1 MRQGAEEICGQLLHG
16 GQSLIGVEHYRIV
29 VPKGDQRGHHVDDGG
44 DDKVCKI
51 VIGPGILALNE
62 IIERLKD
69 NIISQK
75 HSNEHYI
82 AGYRPA

>member
-1 MRQGAEEICGQLLHG
+1 M
-16 GQSLIGVEHYRIV
+16 EHDRV
-29 VPKGDQRGHHVDDGG
+29 VIPKGDQCGYHVGNGG
-44 DDKVCKI
+44 DDKVCKV
-51 VIGPGILALNE
+51 VIGLGILALNE